1 MTFEYILS
9 EKTKAMK
16 AGEKTRVKVLNDIIM
31 LVQKEQTKGKAKIEA
46 TEEMVAA
53 CATKVQKTLEEM
65 VATCPGKTEQK
76 DYTPLLE
83 DYKAQL
89 AIAREYAP
97 QLMSDYNEIKDAVV
111 ALLSEYGPVDALS
124 SKSNRG
130 TVMKIVAPAMKG
142 KADMAVVNKVVGEM
156 LV

>member
-1 MTFEYILS
+1 MTLDELQNQKIVAF
-9 EKTKAMK
+9 K
-16 AGEKTRVKVLNDIIM
+16 AGDKTRVKVLNDIIM
-31 LVQKEQTKGKAKIEA
+31 LVQKEQTKGKTKIEA

-97 QLMSDYNEIKDAVV
+97 QLITDEAEIKGMILDV
-111 ALLSEYGPVDALS
+111 LNNEYGLE
-124 SKSNRG
+124 KKNRG
-130 TVMKIVAPAMKG
+130 QIMKIVMPVLKG
-142 KADMAVVNKVVGEM
+142 KVDMAIANKLIGEM
-156 LV
+156 LE